1 MTKQESLEF
10 LDNCIEYINHLSPK
24 EISDIFTSFDK
35 NNENLNA
42 LISAFEIDWRGNNE
56 YT

>member
-1 MTKQESLEF
+1 MTKQESLDF

-42 LISAFEIDWRGNNE
+42 LISTFEIDWRGNNE

>member
-1 MTKQESLEF
+1 MTKQESLDF
-10 LDNCIEYINHLSPK
+10 LDNCIEYINYLSPK

>member
-1 MTKQESLEF
+1 MTKQESLDF

-42 LISAFEIDWRGNNE
+42 LISAFEIDCRGNNE

>member
-1 MTKQESLEF
+1 MTKQESLDF
-10 LDNCIEYINHLSPK
+10 LDNCIEYINHLSSK

>member
-1 MTKQESLEF
+1 MTKQESLDF

-35 NNENLNA
+35 NKENLNA
-42 LISAFEIDWRGNNE
+42 LISAFEIDWRGGNE

>member
-1 MTKQESLEF
+1 MTKQESLDF

-24 EISDIFTSFDK
+24 EISDIFTSSDK

>member
-1 MTKQESLEF
+1 MIKQESLDF

-35 NNENLNA
+35 NKENLNA

>member
-1 MTKQESLEF
+1 MTKQESLDF

-35 NNENLNA
+35 NNENLDV
-42 LISAFEIDWRGNNE
+42 SMSVFEIDWRE
-56 YT
+56 MQ

>member
-1 MTKQESLEF
+1 MTKQESLNF